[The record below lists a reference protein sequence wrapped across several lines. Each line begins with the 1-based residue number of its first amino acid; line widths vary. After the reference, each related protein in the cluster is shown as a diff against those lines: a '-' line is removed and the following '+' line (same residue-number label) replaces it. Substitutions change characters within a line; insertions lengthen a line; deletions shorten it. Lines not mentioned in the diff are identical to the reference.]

1 MSASRNRQKATVP
14 FNRIYAPGSNEG
26 LSFRRLL
33 RRTDK
38 ILNVRLCDFT
48 FVCSSLGL
56 KIHLRRVAEHGV
68 A

>member
-1 MSASRNRQKATVP
+1 VSAPRNRQKAKVP
-14 FNRIYAPGSNEG
+14 FNRIYALGSNEG

-33 RRTDK
+33 RRADT
-38 ILNVRLCDFT
+38 IFNVRLCDFT

-56 KIHLRRVAEHGV
+56 KINLRRVAEHGV